1 MAQTD
6 SEPNEDALGRRLID
20 ILRASPRLMT
30 VLHTARDLALP
41 DWRIA
46 SGAVFQTAWNDL
58 TGRDPDHGIR
68 DYDLLYFDPDPSW
81 DAEDAVIQRAAGA
94 FEPPL
99 RTLVEVRNQ
108 ARVHLWFEKKFGE
121 PYAPLS
127 RTDEALG
134 RFLCPANAVGVRL
147 ETDGRLDIAAPLGLA
162 DLFALRLRPNPLRP
176 FNAPSYARV
185 TAGLVARWPE
195 AMVEAMQAP

>member
-6 SEPNEDALGRRLID
+6 SPSQDALTQRLAD
-20 ILRASPRLMT
+20 MLRASPRLMT
-30 VLHTARDLALP
+30 VLHTARDLGPP

-46 SGAVFQTAWNDL
+46 SGAVFQTAWNAL
-58 TGRDPDHGIR
+58 TGRDLDYGIR
-68 DYDLLYFDPDPSW
+68 DYDLLYFDPDLSW
-81 DAEDAVIQRAAGA
+81 DAEDAVIQRAAAA

-108 ARVHLWFEKKFGE
+108 ARVHLWFEQKFGE

-134 RFLCPANAVGVRL
+134 RFLCPANAVGVRM
-147 ETDGRLDIAAPLGLA
+147 EADGRLDIAAPLGLD
-162 DLFALRLRPNPLRP
+162 DLFAMRLRPNPIRA
-176 FNAPSYARV
+176 FNAESYARV
-185 TAGLVARWPE
+185 TAGLLARWPE
-195 AMVEAMQAP
+195 VTVEAKEAP